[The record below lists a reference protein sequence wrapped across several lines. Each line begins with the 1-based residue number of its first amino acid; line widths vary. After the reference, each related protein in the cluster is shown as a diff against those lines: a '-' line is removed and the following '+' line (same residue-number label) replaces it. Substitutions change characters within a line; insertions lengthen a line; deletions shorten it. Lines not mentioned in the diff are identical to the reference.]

1 MNIMPLPDDFVGEVR
16 TMHEGEDRGYH
27 AWSHPLDMIQ
37 TMQPI
42 RHLLH
47 DKLAFLVAIVT
58 HDAIYDPRRHDNE
71 EQSALYAERR
81 LAGVIPDVSL
91 LRTARMI
98 RATASH
104 RPQDD
109 LSDDDLWDTLHFLDL
124 DLSILG
130 ADRIRFDAYE
140 AGVRHEYRHVEWAQ
154 FASRRADLLERFLQ
168 RPVIYATDW
177 GRSSF
182 EAGARRNL
190 RRSIAQLRMAA

>member
-1 MNIMPLPDDFVGEVR
+1 MNIMPLPDDLVAELR
-16 TMHEGEDRGYH
+16 SMHEGEDRGYH

-47 DKLAFLVAIVT
+47 DKLAFLAAIVT
-58 HDAIYDPRRHDNE
+58 HDAIYDPRRPDNE

-81 LAGVIPDVSL
+81 LTGVIPDVSL
-91 LRTARMI
+91 GRALRMI

-104 RPQDD
+104 RPQEALSDVD
-109 LSDDDLWDTLHFLDL
+109 LSDTLHFLDL

-130 ADRIRFDAYE
+130 ADRARFDAYE
-140 AGVRHEYRHVEWAQ
+140 AGVRHEYRHVEWAA

-182 EAGARRNL
+182 EAAARRNL
-190 RRSIAQLRMAA
+190 RRSIAQLRLAA